1 MWFYGFLVYFYKVNV
16 FYEKE
21 NLVLIFILVF
31 VVYVYFFCV
40 KIGRWFFFIGFF
52 YNLNVREDMIFKLWV
67 EFGDISISILVL
79 FLI

>member
-1 MWFYGFLVYFYKVNV
+1 MRFYGFLVYFYKVNV
-16 FYEKE
+16 FYEKKK
-21 NLVLIFILVF
+21 FSF
-31 VVYVYFFCV
+31 DFYFSFCSLCLFCV
-40 KIGRWFFFIGFF
+40 KIGRWFFFIVFF